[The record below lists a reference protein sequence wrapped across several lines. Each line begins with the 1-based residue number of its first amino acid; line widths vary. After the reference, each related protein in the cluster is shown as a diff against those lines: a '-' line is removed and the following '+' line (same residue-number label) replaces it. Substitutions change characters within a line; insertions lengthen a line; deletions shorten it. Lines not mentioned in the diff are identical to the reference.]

1 MLKQICVSVLLGC
14 LSFNGLGYNGPAE
27 DPVPPKPCNECPSDA
42 NANNECVSYKFEF
55 GSAAHEPDFPVGVF
69 SIYGRRPSET
79 MFTPLGL
86 YYYHPL
92 FTRLAGVSE
101 ENGKQIVKLQG
112 PNREIEIYEFAANS
126 SIGYPGG
133 VFRNKLKK
141 VLVMLDADHEPTT
154 ISPAYYKLVDENAN
168 YVLYS
173 VEEQKA
179 VSYTTSTG
187 RVLTADSK
195 DVRLETILD
204 AEGAIMQVYSGVDG
218 LADVVVTAEE
228 LGYIRTYEIR
238 LYHPSQ
244 VGAKVNNKYTVSGQ
258 PYMTYQVIN
267 PNHPQEQTI
276 TENGETHIQIVPP
289 EIREIQ
295 FIKVANGS
303 NRIAS
308 YTYSDAVDD
317 WTLTQDGG
325 NVIVSRAKTAQTRA
339 TGAAQGLVI
348 ERKNG
353 TGKVAYKESQTLQK
367 FDFGDLPTQIT
378 RGTNDTTTYTYYE
391 DINQPGSYGKKKTVQ
406 FSDGYWEKY
415 YYDDQRRLNMIVSPF
430 KNQTITVSESEAKV
444 EIISFSSVDSRD
456 IPFAG
461 DPRPRMKETKINN
474 ITVAKEYF
482 AYFSDTNGDYVEI
495 HEVCQGAAAEY
506 GNLAN
511 ARTEKRYYGDKND
524 STTLGRLKSVVFSNG
539 LMDSYVYAYGNFTQS
554 SSPGNSSFAVNVNGY
569 ALKTTITHGTADSP
583 TGIANKTTQTEK
595 IGDAFGNPV
604 MEKEYV
610 CTRAA
615 AAATDATPAV
625 TASYEQLSWKNATF
639 NATHQQLNTYNS
651 RNEETNTTWDCCN
664 KASYTDEVG
673 IQYTYTYD
681 SMNRLISETKK
692 GYNGSSDVVTSYT
705 YDANNK
711 LLNKTVTAGSLSLQ
725 ESFVYDQAGRIIQST
740 DSKGLVTAIQFSNK
754 VITTTKPGNCTEII
768 TSYNDRSLASITG
781 TSVMNRFFDYGVMSN
796 GQLWR
801 KENIGSA
808 NSLRWQKSYTDL
820 ANRITK
826 NENSGYGN
834 SIIESISAYNT
845 KGFLI
850 KKVETGKPAISISYD
865 EIGNIET
872 VGYDIDDDGS
882 LEIVSK
888 DRIIK
893 FATGYSKESGA
904 WYLSQTKSTY
914 GTDNNSLETIILQQK
929 QKLSGLSSNII
940 SEVKNIDIYGNI
952 TTTTIQNTRSAR
964 KRLVST
970 VSPSSSVSQQKTF
983 INGLL
988 SSERSFSNITIAYS
1002 YDALERMS
1010 SINNPRTGVKAIT
1023 YYASGAGKL
1032 GQVMTAPDQIG
1043 NIITYDYY
1051 SDTGWL
1057 KSMTDALNNVSYYS
1071 YNSLGKVIRQWGR
1084 SVYPVE
1090 FSYNA
1095 FGEQIQMKTYRTG
1108 ANWNAASWPGSSITA
1123 DTTQWNYD
1131 PASSLLVSKTDAAD
1145 NSVAYTYS
1153 SDGKVLT
1160 RTWARKVNDAPLVT
1174 TYSYDNFGQLT
1185 SIDYS
1190 DNTQSIQYS
1199 YNRIGLPVAITDA
1212 LGTRTFTYNS
1222 QFSLISETTQG
1233 LYNKAITRNYASSGV
1248 KGRFLGI
1255 DIDGDSSYTYAYDQY
1270 GRFNRVTVP
1279 TGNFNYTYLANSDLV
1294 SSVSRPNNVTTSFS
1308 YESTRNLITKVANGT
1323 LSTFNYTNDAVG
1335 RRSSVNRSGSA
1346 FPAPDT
1352 LSYTYDSI
1360 SELLTA
1366 VSNNNSSY
1374 NYSYTYDPIGNRK
1387 TASLSGAGNVY
1398 TANSLNQY
1406 TSVTSGGVATTP
1418 TYDADGNTL
1427 TLDGWALT
1435 WNAENRLIKA
1445 VKNTIKLEFLY
1456 DYMGRRIEKKVFNN
1470 NVLTQN
1476 THFVYD
1482 GYKLVEEINALDNN
1496 AVLRSYVWQPFENND
1511 IPLAVTTGSDTC
1523 YYLTDANKNVSELTN
1538 ASGASVAHYEYSPY
1552 GKVLVSTGTYATE
1565 NPLRFSSEYNDLETG
1580 FIYYNYRYYDSKFGR
1595 WLSRDPIE
1603 EKGGINLYSFLTN
1616 NPVNQ
1621 WDHLGCFNNDM
1632 PFNFLTPVGRIQ
1644 IGYAEAATRI
1654 NKEHF
1659 IPFGVF
1665 SGDITY
1671 TFFFIDHTFSIN
1683 TKGCKQY
1690 CISLSSSLVGISV
1703 GIATSPSPETPF
1715 TINVGPIREYSLG
1728 VSVTPEG
1735 AIGGRLGFGISF
1747 PYVNGSARLYCFNLN
1762 ENDIYG
1768 CPCPPP
1774 NDGKSTIYGFFT
1786 N

>member
-325 NVIVSRAKTAQTRA
+325 NVIVSRAKTVQTRA

-615 AAATDATPAV
+615 AAATDTTPAV
-625 TASYEQLSWKNATF
+625 TASYEQLSWENATF

-692 GYNGSSDVVTSYT
+692 GYNGSSDVIASYT

-711 LLNKTVTAGSLSLQ
+711 LLNKTVTAGSLSMQ
-725 ESFVYDQAGRIIQST
+725 ESFVYDQAGRLVST
-740 DSKGLVTAIQFSNK
+740 TNPQGLVTTFQFNGNTA
-754 VITTTKPGNCTEII
+754 TTTYPGGATEVVTLYHDLRI
-768 TSYNDRSLASITG
+768 ASITG
-781 TSVMNRFFDYGVMSN
+781 TAQPGSFFDYGVEANGASWTQRRLGAVDSPRYNKITNDMSRRPLSEEN
-796 GQLWR
+796 SAFGGAVNLTTYRYNGKGQLVEQTQTGQMPR
-801 KENIGSA
+801 LYQYDDYGAVIRYGIDVDGNGELVLASNDRIMEVYSDFEKIGS
-808 NSLRWQKSYTDL
+808 SWYFRKSQLLYPNTD
-820 ANRITK
+820 
-826 NENSGYGN
+826 
-834 SIIESISAYNT
+834 SA
-845 KGFLI
+845 
-850 KKVETGKPAISISYD
+850 
-865 EIGNIET
+865 
-872 VGYDIDDDGS
+872 
-882 LEIVSK
+882 EIVTAMMTK
-888 DRIIK
+888 DRL
-893 FATGYSKESGA
+893 T
-904 WYLSQTKSTY
+904 
-914 GTDNNSLETIILQQK
+914 
-929 QKLSGLSSNII
+929 GLSSTTVAERKTLDVHGN
-940 SEVKNIDIYGNI
+940 ETTLNI
-952 TTTTIQNTRSAR
+952 TLNRAQKKVTESTTYPDSTIAEQ
-964 KRLVST
+964 LVF
-970 VSPSSSVSQQKTF
+970 V
-983 INGLL
+983 NGLL
-988 SSERSFSNITIAYS
+988 TSSRSKDNLTTNYAYNGLGMLTGII
-1002 YDALERMS
+1002 D
-1010 SINNPRTGVKAIT
+1010 PRTGNTTISYHTAT
-1023 YYASGAGKL
+1023 GKKWL
-1032 GQVMTAPDQIG
+1032 RSTVTTPTGDTT
-1043 NIITYDYY
+1043 TYDY
-1051 SDTGWL
+1051 DATGRLLWE
-1057 KSMTDALNNVSYYS
+1057 KNALNQYTRYA
-1071 YNSLGKVIRQWGR
+1071 YNPMGKVTQVWGE
-1084 SVYPVE
+1084 SPYPVTFTYDSYGDMITMNTYRNTE
-1090 FSYNA
+1090 KNFGGVTFPTVTGDLTTWTRDAASGLVSAKSDAAGNNTSYTYNVNGNLTSRIWARGIVTNYAYSPIDGQLLDVDYGDDTADIAYTYNRVGLVSKVIDAAGTRNFSYNA
-1095 FGEQIQMKTYRTG
+1095 TLDLIAESISGIYTKELDWSYATSGMKGKALGMSVGGVNNYSYGYDTYGRI
-1108 ANWNAASWPGSSITA
+1108 N
-1123 DTTQWNYD
+1123 Q
-1131 PASSLLVSKTDAAD
+1131 
-1145 NSVAYTYS
+1145 
-1153 SDGKVLT
+1153 
-1160 RTWARKVNDAPLVT
+1160 VND
-1174 TYSYDNFGQLT
+1174 
-1185 SIDYS
+1185 IDYA
-1190 DNTQSIQYS
+1190 Y
-1199 YNRIGLPVAITDA
+1199 LP
-1212 LGTRTFTYNS
+1212 NS
-1222 QFSLISETTQG
+1222 NLLSQI
-1233 LYNKAITRNYASSGV
+1233 N
-1248 KGRFLGI
+1248 
-1255 DIDGDSSYTYAYDQY
+1255 
-1270 GRFNRVTVP
+1270 
-1279 TGNFNYTYLANSDLV
+1279 
-1294 SSVSRPNNVTTSFS
+1294 RPNNVNTTWS
-1308 YESTRNLITKVANGT
+1308 YEPNRNLVTEVANGNI
-1323 LSTFNYTNDAVG
+1323 STFGYTNNAIG
-1335 RRSSVNRSGSA
+1335 NRTTMNRSGSA
-1346 FPAPDT
+1346 FGTPDT
-1352 LSYTYDSI
+1352 ISYTYDNRA
-1360 SELLTA
+1360 EVTTA
-1366 VSNNNSSY
+1366 LSSVGSSY
-1374 NYSYTYDPIGNRK
+1374 HYQYNYDPIGNRL
-1387 TASLSGAGNVY
+1387 TSAVGSSSINY
-1398 TANSLNQY
+1398 ISNELNQY
-1406 TSVTSGGVATTP
+1406 TQVGTQNP
-1418 TYDADGNTL
+1418 TYDADGNML
-1427 TLDGWALT
+1427 TNDGWTYT
-1435 WNAENRLIKA
+1435 WNGENRLIQA
-1445 VKNTIKLEFLY
+1445 IKGTTKLQFDY
-1456 DYMGRRIEKKVFNN
+1456 DYAGRRIEKKVYNG
-1470 NVLTQN
+1470 N
-1476 THFVYD
+1476 TLNAHTRFVYN
-1482 GYKLVEEINALDNN
+1482 GFKLVEELSALDNN
-1496 AVLRSYVWQPFENND
+1496 ATTKRYTWQPDELGLD
-1511 IPLAVTTGSDTC
+1511 VPLTMTMGATT
-1523 YYLTDANKNVSELTN
+1523 YYYQTDANKNVTELTTR
-1538 ASGASVAHYEYSPY
+1538 AGTVAAHYEYTPF
-1552 GKVLVSTGTYATE
+1552 GEQTKATGTIAAE
-1565 NPLRFSSEYNDLETG
+1565 NPFRFSSEYYDTETG
-1580 FIYYNYRYYDSKFGR
+1580 LVYYNFRYYSPKLGR
-1595 WLSRDPIE
+1595 WIKEDPIGE
-1603 EKGGINLYSFLTN
+1603 DGGYNLYASTKN
-1616 NPVNQ
+1616 NTINFY
-1621 WDHLGCFNNDM
+1621 DKLGLWYCCGRYRVHNNVSCCNNM
-1632 PFNFLTPVGRIQ
+1632 YPYN
-1644 IGYAEAATRI
+1644 AATHCCQGFVRSRKDPDKCQEI
-1654 NKEHF
+1654 LNLCLKNT
-1659 IPFGVF
+1659 PGLLA
-1665 SGDITY
+1665 G
-1671 TFFFIDHTFSIN
+1671 FIDAMSVNALPGLVVTTGSALAGSAIA
-1683 TKGCKQY
+1683 GP
-1690 CISLSSSLVGISV
+1690 IGAGIGALVGGAVVSIK
-1703 GIATSPSPETPF
+1703 GI
-1715 TINVGPIREYSLG
+1715 Y
-1728 VSVTPEG
+1728 
-1735 AIGGRLGFGISF
+1735 
-1747 PYVNGSARLYCFNLN
+1747 
-1762 ENDIYG
+1762 DIAQNMNAANAFAQKCAKYYIQ
-1768 CPCPPP
+1768 CMECT
-1774 NDGKSTIYGFFT
+1774 K
-1786 N
+1786 